1 MEAEL
6 DLRVVAAVL
15 KFLEQQE
22 LAKTA
27 KALRKEASKRE
38 WDLEAAAAE
47 GQQFDLLQLCSAAAR
62 ASEEAEEAVEK
73 ASKKSKKKKINDEES
88 TKSNK
93 KARAIAEKENPEAE
107 ATQEAPETD
116 SSCSKQNGKTS
127 SEKKAKSEE
136 ESAAKEEPQD
146 SQKGSK
152 GAAGF
157 KRFQRIDDTR
167 WTAALPAEL
176 KDNSF
181 WKKKNDSFAAKAAE
195 QLGRVRGKDF
205 RHEKTKK
212 KRATWKGC
220 GELPMTVNSIQ
231 FASDSE

>member
-6 DLRVVAAVL
+6 GMRVVAAVL
-15 KFLEQQE
+15 KFLERQE

-73 ASKKSKKKKINDEES
+73 PSKKSKKKKINDEES
-88 TKSNK
+88 TKPKK
-93 KARAIAEKENPEAE
+93 KARAIPENENSEAE
-107 ATQEAPETD
+107 ATQAAPETD

-127 SEKKAKSEE
+127 EKKAKSEE
-136 ESAAKEEPQD
+136 ETAAQEEPQD
-146 SQKGSK
+146 SQRGGK

-167 WTAALPAEL
+167 WISALPAEL

-205 RHEKTKK
+205 RHEKSKK

-220 GELPMTVNSIQ
+220 GEIPMTVNSIQ